1 MGFQIIEYLLKDN
14 GMDFLGG
21 PVINTSHF
29 HCGDTGSIPG
39 PLVREVP
46 HAARC
51 SQKQTKKDNG
61 IDISIM
67 VD

>member
-1 MGFQIIEYLLKDN
+1 MVK
-14 GMDFLGG
+14 
-21 PVINTSHF
+21 TSHF
-29 HCGDTGSIPG
+29 HCGGTCSIPG

-51 SQKQTKKDNG
+51 GQKQTKKDNG